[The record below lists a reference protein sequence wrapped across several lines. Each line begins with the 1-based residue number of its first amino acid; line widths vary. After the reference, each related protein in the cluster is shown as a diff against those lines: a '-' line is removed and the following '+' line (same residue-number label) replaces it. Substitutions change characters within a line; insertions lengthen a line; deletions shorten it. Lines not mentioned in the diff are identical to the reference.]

1 MKKIVLIILLAL
13 TLASCVNTEEKKIT
27 ETNSKI
33 TWNNIVKNTDTISVS
48 YTGSL
53 ENGEVFDASYKHPW
67 EILSFEVW
75 AWKMIPWFDKGV
87 VWMKLWETKTINIP
101 AKDAYWESDE
111 LELKEQDFKLLE
123 TIGLKKEDLT
133 VWIHNIKQTGWKIE
147 ILRIDWDKIYAKH
160 PNPLAGKN
168 LIFEITIDKIVPYVK
183 KEIVNTWDSIA
194 VYYTGSLEDGTIFD
208 ATSKHGW
215 VPLEFIVGAGQMIA
229 GFDAGV
235 IGMKLGE
242 TKIINIP
249 AAQAYW
255 ETWTHEL
262 AWKNLV
268 FEVKIKNIK

>member
-75 AWKMIPWFDKGV
+75 AWKIFDKGV